1 MPVYVRNSQY
11 FMKKAS
17 NLVVCFGTIILSFCA
32 TSQAQTPAFPGALG
46 FGANATGGRN
56 GTVYHVTTLAD
67 SGTGSF
73 RDAVSQGN
81 RIVVF
86 DVGGYINLQTAVTC
100 SSGITIAGQTAPG
113 GGIGIMGAEVSF
125 YGKNNI
131 ICRHVRFRQG
141 DIHNGSN
148 SSNAGES
155 AINLGASSSTSPA
168 TNMIFDHISVEFGSW
183 DSVDAVNTAYFT
195 VQNSIIADPI
205 NQQFGAHHEGTSA
218 SWIRNIWANAHN
230 RQPLAKANT
239 IYINNVVY
247 NYQAGYTCGNTGGF
261 FSHDIINNYF
271 ITGPSTTSPGDDFY
285 QIDANQSIYASGNLR
300 DSSANGAL
308 GGSETDPYEGG
319 PVLTSPWS
327 SVTPTIP
334 TFDTTTAYRDDVS
347 LSGTFPRDQV
357 DSQVIGSVTSL
368 GTAGQLFNSESD
380 TGLGNSGYGI
390 INGGI
395 PATDSDGDGMPDY
408 WDLANGLSTTS
419 NAAMTIAADGYA
431 NIEHYLNWL
440 ADPHALTATNTPVD
454 VDLWQYTGGFT
465 NVSPVYSV
473 NNASNGA
480 VTLNGDGHTAHF
492 TPALNFFGLGSFQ
505 FSVVASDGSACTN
518 TVAVLVV
525 PQSQAQTQPSNLIW
539 VGDGTTNLWAVGS
552 GTNWFNGT
560 NLVAFSSG
568 DNVTFDDTG
577 TNTPAINLAGA
588 LSAGTVYVLAEQD
601 YTFGGSGFLAGPT
614 MLFKT
619 GSGQLNINTTN
630 NYSGGTTI
638 NEGVVQ
644 VGDGANF
651 SGVISGNITNNDTLI
666 FNNPGPVSASA
677 SISGSGTLT
686 KSGAGALILSG
697 TQTYTNLTAINAG
710 SLQFSGTLP
719 QSDITNNGSLILAPS
734 SPQIY
739 SNNLNGSGTLTMS
752 GTALLTLSNANT
764 YSGGT
769 TNTSGGLMLVNN
781 SSIGNGPLIYNGGMV
796 FIGNGAVITNDFTI
810 PSSTSDLMM
819 AGTNNNTGTWAGNIV
834 NLGGGASWRPGS
846 DGGTL
851 IFTGNALQGNHNFIV
866 PRGTVQFASNA
877 VVSATGTATAFGR
890 DTSGGSRSANVTIKN
905 NAVVTLGVCS
915 QGGGKPGKWVMLTI
929 QDNAL
934 LSTGT
939 NNFDLNNVSA
949 AGIATTNQ
957 LNGGTFLVG
966 GFIKS
971 TANLN
976 VIYYNGGVLKAG
988 MNNTAFLPV
997 LSSQSN
1003 YVQAG
1008 GAIIDDGGFAITIVG
1023 PLIHDPALGSTPDGG
1038 LTKLGAGTLT
1048 LGTAVAVVQQTYT
1061 GPTIIN
1067 AGRLSLSSSITN
1079 SVSVY
1084 VGFGALFDVGLGSFS
1099 LGSGRT
1105 LWGNGSVNGSFTL
1118 GSGAILAPGSN
1129 SVGTLTFSNS
1139 LTLAAGCT
1147 NIFEISHAPL
1157 TNDSAVVFGAL
1168 TCGGTLIVTNIGTTA
1183 LAAGDSFTLLN
1194 AGSYNGAFTN
1204 VILPPLNSGLAWNIN
1219 ALNTGGV
1226 IFVVSTAPPV
1236 LGALTVTGSNVT
1248 LNGSGGMPASNFYV
1262 LSSTN
1267 LTLPPS
1273 NWIRLLTNQFDG
1285 NGSFILTNTLDTNA
1299 AQNFYRLQLR

>member
-1 MPVYVRNSQY
+1 
-11 FMKKAS
+11 
-17 NLVVCFGTIILSFCA
+17 
-32 TSQAQTPAFPGALG
+32 
-46 FGANATGGRN
+46 
-56 GTVYHVTTLAD
+56 
-67 SGTGSF
+67 
-73 RDAVSQGN
+73 
-81 RIVVF
+81 
-86 DVGGYINLQTAVTC
+86 
-100 SSGITIAGQTAPG
+100 
-113 GGIGIMGAEVSF
+113 
-125 YGKNNI
+125 
-131 ICRHVRFRQG
+131 
-141 DIHNGSN
+141 
-148 SSNAGES
+148 
-155 AINLGASSSTSPA
+155 
-168 TNMIFDHISVEFGSW
+168 
-183 DSVDAVNTAYFT
+183 
-195 VQNSIIADPI
+195 
-205 NQQFGAHHEGTSA
+205 
-218 SWIRNIWANAHN
+218 
-230 RQPLAKANT
+230 
-239 IYINNVVY
+239 
-247 NYQAGYTCGNTGGF
+247 
-261 FSHDIINNYF
+261 
-271 ITGPSTTSPGDDFY
+271 
-285 QIDANQSIYASGNLR
+285 
-300 DSSANGAL
+300 
-308 GGSETDPYEGG
+308 
-319 PVLTSPWS
+319 
-327 SVTPTIP
+327 
-334 TFDTTTAYRDDVS
+334 
-347 LSGTFPRDQV
+347 
-357 DSQVIGSVTSL
+357 
-368 GTAGQLFNSESD
+368 
-380 TGLGNSGYGI
+380 
-390 INGGI
+390 
-395 PATDSDGDGMPDY
+395 
-408 WDLANGLSTTS
+408 
-419 NAAMTIAADGYA
+419 
-431 NIEHYLNWL
+431 
-440 ADPHALTATNTPVD
+440 
-454 VDLWQYTGGFT
+454 
-465 NVSPVYSV
+465 
-473 NNASNGA
+473 
-480 VTLNGDGHTAHF
+480 
-492 TPALNFFGLGSFQ
+492 
-505 FSVVASDGSACTN
+505 
-518 TVAVLVV
+518 
-525 PQSQAQTQPSNLIW
+525 
-539 VGDGTTNLWAVGS
+539 
-552 GTNWFNGT
+552 
-560 NLVAFSSG
+560 
-568 DNVTFDDTG
+568 
-577 TNTPAINLAGA
+577 
-588 LSAGTVYVLAEQD
+588 
-601 YTFGGSGFLAGPT
+601 
-614 MLFKT
+614 
-619 GSGQLNINTTN
+619 
-630 NYSGGTTI
+630 
-638 NEGVVQ
+638 
-644 VGDGANF
+644 
-651 SGVISGNITNNDTLI
+651 
-666 FNNPGPVSASA
+666 
-677 SISGSGTLT
+677 
-686 KSGAGALILSG
+686 
-697 TQTYTNLTAINAG
+697 
-710 SLQFSGTLP
+710 
-719 QSDITNNGSLILAPS
+719 
-734 SPQIY
+734 
-739 SNNLNGSGTLTMS
+739 
-752 GTALLTLSNANT
+752 
-764 YSGGT
+764 
-769 TNTSGGLMLVNN
+769 
-781 SSIGNGPLIYNGGMV
+781 
-796 FIGNGAVITNDFTI
+796 
-810 PSSTSDLMM
+810 
-819 AGTNNNTGTWAGNIV
+819 
-834 NLGGGASWRPGS
+834 
-846 DGGTL
+846 
-851 IFTGNALQGNHNFIV
+851 
-866 PRGTVQFASNA
+866 
-877 VVSATGTATAFGR
+877 
-890 DTSGGSRSANVTIKN
+890 
-905 NAVVTLGVCS
+905 
-915 QGGGKPGKWVMLTI
+915 MLTI

>member
-1 MPVYVRNSQY
+1 
-11 FMKKAS
+11 MKKAS
-17 NLVVCFGTIILSFCA
+17 HIVACFGAIILSFG
-32 TSQAQTPAFPGALG
+32 TISQAQTPAFPGALG

-73 RDAVSQGN
+73 RDAVSHSG
-81 RIVVF
+81 RIIVF
-86 DVGGYINLQTAVTC
+86 DVGGYINLLTAVSA
-100 SSGITIAGQTAPG
+100 SSSLTIAGQTAPG

-125 YGKNNI
+125 YGQNNI

-155 AINLGASSSTSPA
+155 AINLGATSSTSPA

-205 NQQFGAHHEGTSA
+205 NQQFGAHHEGDSA
-218 SWIRNIWANAHN
+218 SWIQNIWANAHN

-271 ITGPSTTSPGDDFY
+271 ITGPSTTSAGNDFY
-285 QIDANQSIYASGNLR
+285 QIDANQSTYAYGNLR
-300 DSSANGAL
+300 DSSANGTL
-308 GGSETDPYEGG
+308 GGSATDPNEGG

-347 LSGTFPRDQV
+347 MSGTFPRDQV
-357 DSQVIGSVTSL
+357 DSQVIGNVTSL
-368 GTAGQLFNSESD
+368 GTAGRLFNSESD

-390 INGGI
+390 INGGVT
-395 PATDSDGDGMPDY
+395 ALDSDGDGMPDY
-408 WDLANGLSTTS
+408 WEKAVGL
-419 NAAMTIAADGYA
+419 NPNVNDAMTIAADGYA

-440 ADPHALTATNTPVD
+440 AEPHALTATNTPVD

-518 TVAVLVV
+518 TVTVVVV

-539 VGDGTTNLWAVGS
+539 VGDGTMNLWAVGS
-552 GTNWFNGT
+552 GTNWFDGT
-560 NLVAFSSG
+560 NLVAFSSD

-614 MLFKT
+614 VLFKT

-630 NYSGGTTI
+630 NFTGGITI
-638 NEGVVQ
+638 DEGTVQ
-644 VGDGANF
+644 VGDGVSF
-651 SGVISGNITNNDTLI
+651 SGSIGGNITNNDTLI
-666 FNNPGPVSASA
+666 FNNPGPVSTSA
-677 SISGSGTLT
+677 SISGSGSLT
-686 KSGAGALILSG
+686 KNGVGALTLSG
-697 TQTYTNLTAINAG
+697 TQIFTNLTTINAG

-734 SPQIY
+734 SSVIF
-739 SNNLNGSGTLTMS
+739 SNNLSGSGTLTMS

-781 SSIGNGPLIYNGGMV
+781 SSIGTGPLIYNGGMV
-796 FIGNGAVITNDFTI
+796 FIGNGAFITNDFTI
-810 PSSTSDLMM
+810 PSSTSDLSL

-851 IFTGNALQGNHNFIV
+851 IFIGNALQGNHNFIV

-877 VVSATGTATAFGR
+877 VVSATGTATALGR
-890 DTSGGSRSANVTIKN
+890 DGSAGNRSANITFKDN
-905 NAVVTLGVCS
+905 STTTLGVCS
-915 QGGGKPGKWVMLTI
+915 LGGGKSGGAITVTI
-929 QDNAL
+929 QNNAV
-934 LSTGT
+934 LSFGA
-939 NNFDLNNVSA
+939 NNLDLHNVTRNTA
-949 AGIATTNQ
+949 VTTLR
-957 LNGGTFLVG
+957 LNGGTTTVG
-966 GFIKS
+966 GFTK
-971 TANLN
+971 TQTTYTN
-976 VIYYNGGVLKAG
+976 VINFNGGVLKAG
-988 MNNTAFLPV
+988 ANNAAFLPV
-997 LSSQSN
+997 LTVQTDI
-1003 YVQAG
+1003 VQAG
-1008 GAIIDDGGFAITIVG
+1008 GAIIDDGGFAITIAQ
-1023 PLIHDPALGSTPDGG
+1023 PLVHDPNLGATLDGG
-1038 LTKLGAGTLT
+1038 LTKLGTGTLT
-1048 LGTAVAVVQQTYT
+1048 LSGANTYT
-1061 GPTIIN
+1061 GPTMID
-1067 AGRLSLSSSITN
+1067 AGTLALLGSGSISGSTN
-1079 SVSVY
+1079 IY
-1084 VGFGALFDVGLGSFS
+1084 IAPGAIFDVSQYANTVIALGN
-1099 LGSGRT
+1099 GRT
-1105 LWGNGSVNGSFTL
+1105 LWGGGFVKGGCSFT
-1118 GSGAILAPGSN
+1118 SGAILAPGSN
-1129 SVGTLTFSNS
+1129 SFGTLTFSNTTS
-1139 LTLAAGCT
+1139 LAPALMFSTGST

-1157 TNDSAVVFGAL
+1157 TNDTAVVFGSL
-1168 TCGGTLIVTNIGTTA
+1168 TCGGTLIVTNSGGSA
-1183 LAAGDSFTLLN
+1183 LAVGDSFKLFN
-1194 AGSYNGAFTN
+1194 AGSYKGTFVN
-1204 VILPPLNSGLAWNIN
+1204 VILPPLNPGLAWNTG
-1219 ALNTGGV
+1219 ALNTSGV
-1226 IFVVSTAPPV
+1226 ISVVPTPPV
-1236 LGALTVTGSNVT
+1236 LGYLTVTSSSVT

-1273 NWIRLLTNQFDG
+1273 NWIRLLTNQFDSNG
-1285 NGSFILTNTLDTNA
+1285 NFILTNDLDTNA
-1299 AQNFYRLQLR
+1299 AQNFYRLQLP